1 LKQTAAAP
9 IHDTAASAG
18 THVEVI
24 PVMTTHIPTVRDV
37 MTSSAATL
45 NVSDHLDLARDIM
58 TIGRIRH
65 LPVVLDGRV
74 VGIVSQ
80 RDLFRAA
87 ISSALKADPAAQL
100 EWLSKIPIC
109 DVMSKPVYTAQANWP
124 LRRAVN
130 LMLEK
135 RIGCLPVVGDGTL
148 IGLLSESDCLRLL
161 AEQLG
166 RDDPASVEHHEAV
179 QP

>member
-1 LKQTAAAP
+1 
-9 IHDTAASAG
+9 
-18 THVEVI
+18 
-24 PVMTTHIPTVRDV
+24 

-45 NVSDHLDLARDIM
+45 NVSDRLDLARDIM

-65 LPVVLDGRV
+65 LPVVLDRRV

-87 ISSALKADPAAQL
+87 ISSALKAAPSAQL

-109 DVMSKPVYTAQANWP
+109 DVMSKPVYTAQASWP
-124 LRRAVN
+124 LRQAVN

-135 RIGCLPVVGDGTL
+135 RIGCLPVVEDGTL

-161 AEQLG
+161 AEQLR
-166 RDDPASVEHHEAV
+166 RDDPASVEQHEAV